1 MILPLPPQVLQ
12 GWLGTHDAQHGAL
25 LHGDIAAAVAVGA
38 NLRRG
43 TRLAAGAMAVR
54 AALHPVDADF
64 LLAAEGSLLKA
75 QGHMDTQILTGNR
88 GIRIGLTGGTAAEA
102 AAEEGAENVAQIHI
116 IKAAEA
122 AAKAAT
128 ATGSK
133 VRIHPCM
140 AVLVIALARFVRSR
154 SAPRRPR

>member
-1 MILPLPPQVLQ
+1 
-12 GWLGTHDAQHGAL
+12 
-25 LHGDIAAAVAVGA
+25 
-38 NLRRG
+38 
-43 TRLAAGAMAVR
+43 
-54 AALHPVDADF
+54 
-64 LLAAEGSLLKA
+64 
-75 QGHMDTQILTGNR
+75 MDTQILTGNR

-102 AAEEGAENVAQIHI
+102 AAEEGGENVAQIHI

-140 AVLVIALARFVRSR
+140 AVLVIALALRGVAQHLVGLVDLLEPGLGLLVAGIQVGVVLLGQLAVGLLDLIVRGGAVYAQHLVVISFIFCHTTHLLVR
-154 SAPRRPR
+154 ENSNFR